1 MLSSELLSRTSRALG
16 CLLLVGLVA
25 CDRTIAHEHHEVVY
39 PKAEPFE
46 PPPVFAGS
54 WRGKL
59 AGHRGEL
66 QLGELR
72 RGEYYG
78 NFTADDGALD
88 VALLLEQS
96 MALIEN
102 GASVPSNRLVFD
114 WQDGTGERGHGWLLV
129 DQAGHK
135 LTGASG
141 FGEAIEGFSWT
152 FRRSETPTAGG
163 VP

>member
-1 MLSSELLSRTSRALG
+1 MWSRNRRRHG
-16 CLLLVGLVA
+16 VCLLLLALAA
-25 CDRTIAHEHHEVVY
+25 CDRAVVASEHHEVVY
-39 PKAEPFE
+39 PKAEAFE
-46 PPPVFAGS
+46 PPPVFAGA

-114 WQDGTGERGHGWLLV
+114 WQDGTGERGHGWLLI
-129 DQAGHK
+129 DQRGQK
-135 LTGASG
+135 LSGGSG
-141 FGEAIEGFSWT
+141 FGEAIEGFSWV
-152 FRRSETPTAGG
+152 FGRHEAPGL
-163 VP
+163 

>member
-1 MLSSELLSRTSRALG
+1 MLTSELWGHKLRAVG
-16 CLLLVGLVA
+16 ICVVLLAVAA
-25 CDRTIAHEHHEVVY
+25 CDRGATAHKHHEIVY
-39 PKAEPFE
+39 PRAEAFE
-46 PPPVFAGS
+46 PPPVFAGA

-96 MALIEN
+96 MASLEN
-102 GASVPSNRLVFD
+102 GASVPSNRLVFN

-129 DQAGHK
+129 DHSGRE
-135 LTGASG
+135 LIGESG

-152 FRRSETPTAGG
+152 FRRDELPAL
-163 VP
+163 